1 MDETTNLGAVLRKW
15 LVMSERTLREVAA
28 EIGIAHGTLGQT

>member
-15 LVMSERTLREVAA
+15 RVMNERTLREVAA
-28 EIGIAHGTLGQT
+28 EIGIAHGMLGRT